1 MLILNFSPFF
11 VSAEKQQICGKQ
23 VKIISTES
31 AKPEFDGWV
40 NEIIGDLSQI
50 LLVGGVKMRLGRS
63 DILPS
68 RLLLLIQIAYDLRLA
83 LAEKDICG
91 GLELAAPSPDLP
103 FHPSFM
109 QDAEEHANQGRK
121 KSINNP
127 NPEGSNK
134 PEFIAG
140 TSALGLKRTLNGQP
154 GVYEMVVK
162 PRVVLIRVLES
173 TS

>member
-1 MLILNFSPFF
+1 
-11 VSAEKQQICGKQ
+11 
-23 VKIISTES
+23 
-31 AKPEFDGWV
+31 
-40 NEIIGDLSQI
+40 
-50 LLVGGVKMRLGRS
+50 MRSGRS

-68 RLLLLIQIAYDLRLA
+68 KLLPLIKIAYDLRLA
-83 LAEKDICG
+83 LSEKDICG

-109 QDAEEHANQGRK
+109 QDAEEHALQGSRK
-121 KSINNP
+121 KSTNNP
-127 NPEGSNK
+127 NPEGFE

-162 PRVVLIRVLES
+162 PRVVLIRVLE
-173 TS
+173 TSS

>member
-1 MLILNFSPFF
+1 MLILKFFFS
-11 VSAEKQQICGKQ
+11 ADKQQICGKQ

-31 AKPEFDGWV
+31 ATPEFDAWV
-40 NEIIGDLSQI
+40 NEITSDLSRI
-50 LLVGGVKMRLGRS
+50 LLVGGVKMRSGTS

-68 RLLLLIQIAYDLRLA
+68 KLLPLIKIAYDLRLA
-83 LAEKDICG
+83 LAEKDLCG

-103 FHPSFM
+103 FHPNFM
-109 QDAEEHANQGRK
+109 QDAEEYALQGSRK
-121 KSINNP
+121 KNTNNLSTDGFEP
-127 NPEGSNK
+127 Q
-134 PEFIAG
+134 FIAG

-162 PRVVLIRVLES
+162 PRVVLIRVLET